1 MKKSKFLIA
10 GLVVV
15 AAVGYLII
23 SGFKTNS
30 VYYLK
35 VSELVNQH
43 ENVSEKGLRVSG
55 DVENGTVN
63 KDVVNQHL
71 EFVMTDETGAKMN
84 VVYNGIIPDAFS
96 EDVQVI
102 VEGEYSKDTNTF
114 NARTLLAKCPSK
126 YEAEVTEGE
135 KS

>member
-1 MKKSKFLIA
+1 MKKSKFFIA

-15 AAVGYLII
+15 AAVGYLIV
-23 SGFKTNS
+23 SGFKSNS

-35 VSELVNQH
+35 VNELVSQN
-43 ENVSEKGLRVSG
+43 ETLSKGLRVSG
-55 DVENGTVN
+55 DVENGSVE

-71 EFVMTDETGAKMN
+71 KFVMTDDTGAKMN
-84 VVYNGIIPDAFS
+84 VVYNGIIPDAFN

-126 YEAEVTEGE
+126 YEAEVAEGE